1 MKVFMIAKIIAV
13 LRIVGVF
20 IGALLVSTLL
30 GKLMDLF
37 ISQSFRDKYIW
48 RVVSYLVMSTAM
60 LLYHILVIRTLGKK
74 DNARTG
80 LAISKLSFKH
90 LFYGLGL
97 GTICI
102 VVIWALIFLFGGYS
116 VSVNILDGNMLYA
129 VLILA
134 MQMMLVGFNE
144 EIISRGFMAF
154 AGFKGGRLF
163 SAIFISIVF
172 SLMHGAQSVNAFS
185 IINLFMFSIVSFQL
199 TWIFGSLWPAIG
211 FHASWNFIIGGIFGV
226 SISGVIPIG
235 SVFVSESIGAY
246 YLNGGWHGL
255 EGSFICT
262 ILLVI
267 LALFLWRFFIKRGI
281 INHSPTAE
289 WLS

>member
-1 MKVFMIAKIIAV
+1 MTAKIIAV
-13 LRIVGVF
+13 LRIIGVF
-20 IGALLVSTLL
+20 LGALLVSTLL

-37 ISQSFRDKYIW
+37 VPQSFKDKYIW
-48 RVVSYLVMSTAM
+48 RVVSYIVMSSAM

-90 LFYGLGL
+90 LFYGFGL
-97 GTICI
+97 GAICI
-102 VVIWALIFLFGGYS
+102 AVIWALILLFGGYS
-116 VSVNILDGNMLYA
+116 VNVNILDGNMLYA
-129 VLILA
+129 VLILS
-134 MQMMLVGFNE
+134 MQMMLVGVNE

-154 AGFKGGRLF
+154 AGFRGGKLF

-172 SLMHGAQSVNAFS
+172 SLMHGAQSVNVFS
-185 IINLFMFSIVSFQL
+185 IINLFLFSIVSFQL

-211 FHASWNFIIGGIFGV
+211 FHAAWNFITGGIFGV

-235 SVFVSESIGAY
+235 SIFLSEYFEAN

-262 ILLVI
+262 VLLVI
-267 LALFLWRFFIKRGI
+267 LALCLWRFFIKQGR
-281 INHSPTAE
+281 INHAPTAE

>member
-1 MKVFMIAKIIAV
+1 MTAKIIAV
-13 LRIVGVF
+13 LRIIGVF
-20 IGALLVSTLL
+20 LGALLVSTLL
-30 GKLMDLF
+30 GKLMGVF
-37 ISQSFRDKYIW
+37 VPQSFRDKYIW
-48 RVVSYLVMSTAM
+48 RVISYLVMSSAM

-74 DNARTG
+74 ENARTG

-102 VVIWALIFLFGGYS
+102 AVIWALIFLFGGYS
-116 VSVNILDGNMLYA
+116 VSLNILDGNTLYA
-129 VLILA
+129 VLILS

-154 AGFKGGRLF
+154 AGFKGGKLF

-172 SLMHGAQSVNAFS
+172 SLMHGAQSINTFS
-185 IINLFMFSIVSFQL
+185 IINLFLFSIVSFQL

-211 FHASWNFIIGGIFGV
+211 FHAAWNFIMGGIFGV
-226 SISGVIPIG
+226 FISGVTPIG
-235 SVFVSESIGAY
+235 SIFVSELIDMD
-246 YLNGGWHGL
+246 YLTGGWHGM
-255 EGSFICT
+255 EGSFFCT
-262 ILLVI
+262 VLLAILSLC
-267 LALFLWRFFIKRGI
+267 LWRSFIKRGR
-281 INHSPTAE
+281 INHAPTAE